1 MEKKNVQEFENAKK
15 RGKNEGKNL
24 LVNEWEKLAALSNRR
39 LNVQTLVQGVK
50 MGWSIDRITIVGKL
64 RNYVW
69 LRDGLEPVSL
79 DFDMVWMIFEEQ
91 GIAEKVGEGWILKD
105 KYGENIAYAEKL
117 KFDKTKGRI
126 DFNPNTIKP
135 FLHGSLK
142 NFIHDI
148 FDEPHFSRA
157 DVACDMIDVPD
168 DFIRQYRIVEPV
180 SFKPIYGTSGELE
193 TAYWGSRSSERQVR
207 LYNKKLEQTKKKKVV
222 PKEVETWWRLEV
234 QLRRSKASEWNAV
247 VSESLD
253 NFSSQNYLPSNMKV
267 TDKAMIIALMTEHGL
282 WGELSRNTKY
292 KYRKILKEI
301 AENDELTQ
309 HLKSSF
315 SESARELKN
324 ELDSW
329 LIGLDVSE

>member
-1 MEKKNVQEFENAKK
+1 MEKKNVQEFENTKK